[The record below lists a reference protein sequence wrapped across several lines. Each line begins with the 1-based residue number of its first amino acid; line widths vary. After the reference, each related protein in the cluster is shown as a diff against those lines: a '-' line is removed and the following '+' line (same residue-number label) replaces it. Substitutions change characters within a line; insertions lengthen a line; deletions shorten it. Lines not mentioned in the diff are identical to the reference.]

1 MDDRIEKVLIGP
13 ERLIIKRKNFIPVSL
28 LVLSLVFLGALYFLR
43 EWRGRTVVDVQNN
56 AEAKSNAQALV
67 EEVSRLISLPQDE
80 EPTVATVSDPQLLK
94 NQAFFANA
102 KAGDK
107 VLIYTRARKAVLYDP
122 VNKKILEVAPLNVP
136 TENSVNK

>member
-1 MDDRIEKVLIGP
+1 MLIGP